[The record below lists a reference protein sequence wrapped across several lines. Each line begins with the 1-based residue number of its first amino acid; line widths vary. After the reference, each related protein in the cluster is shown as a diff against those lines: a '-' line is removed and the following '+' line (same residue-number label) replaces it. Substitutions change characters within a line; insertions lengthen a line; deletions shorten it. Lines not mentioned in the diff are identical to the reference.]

1 MNMDEQKK
9 IKSPEEMTT
18 EELAKAVKPNY
29 VLSEYFRKKR
39 LNRINSEFLRQLC
52 ITYLREP
59 EERDEYGAYKVGT
72 FTFEQ
77 FVIETQRVG
86 DDGLWRIHVT
96 GENPVPEHKI
106 WQIRDK
112 FIPDRCNM
120 IRFYESRA
128 TRLGS
133 REVIL
138 MEFPNLNDD
147 ESEESQDQG

>member
-1 MNMDEQKK
+1 MIMDEQKK
-9 IKSPEEMTT
+9 IKAPEEMTT

-147 ESEESQDQG
+147 ESEESC